1 MTRFFNSYGESPHL
15 QAIEDSYLKYLQ
27 QQYAKESHLK
37 AVKKFQIM
45 HALKTI
51 QRFWKKKYA
60 EIKLACLI
68 KIQKNCRHY
77 LKSLKQRGLILNK
90 IRIKLMMLKIKNKML
105 LFLKYKR
112 MQRNKFRQNILSL
125 VNPITARKLQG
136 MIRSFIARKKS
147 KFHGIL

>member
-1 MTRFFNSYGESPHL
+1 VKKPEDTMTRFFNSYGESPHL

-60 EIKLACLI
+60 EIKLNCLI
-68 KIQKNCRHY
+68 KIQRNARCFLKY
-77 LKSLKQRGLILNK
+77 LKSRKAMLNN
-90 IRIKLMMLKIKNKML
+90 IRIRLLMINIKRRML
-105 LFLKYKR
+105 LFLKKKR
-112 MQRNKFRQNILSL
+112 VLRSKIRPNILSL
-125 VNPITARKLQG
+125 ANKNNNVS
-136 MIRSFIARKKS
+136 MI
-147 KFHGIL
+147 